1 MMNYSLSLRAKAEL
15 ELRRRQSVTSKPLW
29 QPFPD
34 SPQSRAY
41 ESTADIVGYGGA
53 AGGGKTD
60 LALGKAFTQFH
71 NTIIFRRLYTLLD
84 GIIARGDE
92 IQGGKCRYVAGDKKR
107 WLTTDDR
114 VVKLGAI
121 EHEHNK
127 NDYKGRARDF
137 IVFDEAADF
146 TETMVRFVIGWLR
159 TDKPDVHPQVLL
171 TFNPPTS
178 PDGEWIVKF
187 FAPWIDP
194 DYQGKKAASGELR
207 YFCRIDNKDVEVS
220 DSEPY
225 IFEGATYY
233 PQSRTF
239 FAAKVED
246 NPIYMHTGYDKQLES
261 LPEPLRSQLRW
272 GDFSVNTLDDV
283 WQAIPSAWIVAAQNR
298 WIQQGKPQVAL
309 RAVGVDPSRGGA
321 DETAIA
327 KLYGVYFEVVTYPG
341 VDVLDGAI
349 GARYVTDEMRSEKAP
364 IYVDVIGYGASVYD
378 HLKILDNTDTFPVNV
393 GSGCSDLDKTGRYQ
407 FSNLRSALIWKFRE
421 ALDPASGE
429 NIALPPDT
437 QLRNDLKSPK
447 YKIVSGKIKIESKD
461 EIKAR
466 IGRSPDRG
474 DAVLLAWYGIA
485 FTRELNA
492 DTLRPEL
499 ADLWTRR

>member
-1 MMNYSLSLRAKAEL
+1 MLVTADDFIDEL
-15 ELRRRQSVTSKPLW
+15 FEDEQATMW

-34 SPQSRAY
+34 SPQARAY
-41 ESTADIVGYGGA
+41 ASTADIIGYGGA

-71 NTIIFRRLYTLLD
+71 NSIIFRRLYTLLD

-92 IQGGKCRYVAGDKKR
+92 IQDSKCRYVAGDKKR
-107 WLTTDDR
+107 WLTTDER

-127 NDYKGRARDF
+127 TDYKGRARDF

-178 PDGEWIVKF
+178 PEGEWIVKF

-194 DYQGKKAASGELR
+194 DYQGKKAESGELR
-207 YFCRIDNKDVEVS
+207 WFCRIYDKDVEVPS
-220 DSEPY
+220 GEPY
-225 IFEGATYY
+225 EFEGKTYH
-233 PQSRTF
+233 PKSRSF

-246 NPIYMHTGYDKQLES
+246 NPIYMNTGYDKQLES

-272 GDFSVNTLDDV
+272 GDFAATAKDDI
-283 WQAIPSAWIVAAQNR
+283 WQAIPTAWIVDAQNR
-298 WIQQGKPQVAL
+298 FITQGKPQVAL
-309 RAVGVDPSRGGA
+309 RGVGVDPSRGGE
-321 DETAIA
+321 DETVIA
-327 KLYGVYFEVVTYPG
+327 KLYGVYFELTQHAG
-341 VDVLDGAI
+341 HDVLNGSI
-349 GARYVTDEMRSEKAP
+349 GARFVTDAMGIEKAP
-364 IYVDVIGYGASVYD
+364 VFVDVIGYGASVYD
-378 HLKILDNTDTFPVNV
+378 HLAALPETEVYPVNV
-393 GSGCSDLDKTGRYQ
+393 ASGSSQTDKTKRYA
-407 FSNLRSALIWKFRE
+407 FFNLRTQIMWQFRE

-429 NIALPPDT
+429 NIALPPDV
-437 QLRNDLKSPK
+437 QLRNDLRAAR
-447 YKIVSGKIKIESKD
+447 YQIVSGKIKIESKD
-461 EIKAR
+461 DIKAR

-474 DAVLLAWYGIA
+474 DAVLLAWYGTNAPDMSMAIA
-485 FTRELNA
+485 PAPQGLQDFFEGTN
-492 DTLRPEL
+492 
-499 ADLWTRR
+499 W